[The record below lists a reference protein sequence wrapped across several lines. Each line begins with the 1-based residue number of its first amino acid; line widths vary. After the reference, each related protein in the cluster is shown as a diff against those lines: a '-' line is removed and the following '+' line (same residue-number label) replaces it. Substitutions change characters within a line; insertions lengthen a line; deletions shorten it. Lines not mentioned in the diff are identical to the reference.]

1 MNKYSVICFLIYMK
15 IKDEKKIDIIFD
27 ATLELISE
35 KGISGIS
42 IDLIAKKAKLATGT
56 IYIYFQNKED
66 LINKLYIHTKK
77 NFYSSLLE
85 GYNEKDP
92 FKISLKKIWFN
103 LLNVLNTKYRET
115 IFHEQYYH
123 SQYSKEEN
131 IKLSQDSMIPLIQ
144 LLEKG
149 KIEGLIKEVDNLLI
163 LTYIYGGIRE
173 LTNIKKY
180 SNEYNLSDEVVEKY
194 FMICWDGIKA

>member
-1 MNKYSVICFLIYMK
+1 MK
-15 IKDEKKIDIIFD
+15 IKDEKKVDIIFD
-27 ATLELISE
+27 ATLDLISE
-35 KGISGIS
+35 KGISGTS
-42 IDLIAKKAKLATGT
+42 IDLIAKKSKLATGT

-92 FKISLKKIWFN
+92 FKISLKKIWLN
-103 LLNVLNTKYRET
+103 LLNVLRIKYRET
-115 IFHEQYYH
+115 IFHDQYYH
-123 SQYSKEEN
+123 SPYSKEEN
-131 IKLSQDSMIPLIQ
+131 IKLSQDSMLPLIE

-149 KIEGLIKEVDNLLI
+149 KREGLIKEVDNILI

-180 SNEYNLSDEVVEKY
+180 TSEYYFSDEVIEKY